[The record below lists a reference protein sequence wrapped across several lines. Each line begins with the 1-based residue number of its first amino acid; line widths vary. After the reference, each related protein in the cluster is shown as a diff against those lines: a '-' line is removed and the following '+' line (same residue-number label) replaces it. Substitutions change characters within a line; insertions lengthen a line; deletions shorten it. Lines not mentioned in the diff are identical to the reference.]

1 MKLTFKEKYSYGLG
15 ALGKDLAYGIVGTY
29 LMFYFTDVI
38 GLAPAFVGTL
48 FLVARIWD
56 AFNDPAMGMIVDNT
70 RTKWGKFRPWIFIGT
85 IINARV
91 KVFLFFKPN
100 LSPLN

>member
-38 GLAPAFVGTL
+38 GLSPTFAGTL

-70 RTKWGKFRPWIFIGT
+70 RTKWGKLDLG
-85 IINARV
+85 
-91 KVFLFFKPN
+91 FL
-100 LSPLN
+100 LEQ

>member
-38 GLAPAFVGTL
+38 GGFLLGLAYLVIYVNIYNNRVGK
-48 FLVARIWD
+48 
-56 AFNDPAMGMIVDNT
+56 NE
-70 RTKWGKFRPWIFIGT
+70 K
-85 IINARV
+85 
-91 KVFLFFKPN
+91 
-100 LSPLN
+100 